1 MKIKAKTYNDEQK
14 EKKSGSLMSSSAAPP
29 ALDYSLQHFWFTGK
43 NKPVCGSTTAVRALL
58 HATKWNS
65 QLTPIR
71 KRQTY
76 WKKLWHCCRK
86 SMVCSYNFSI
96 FNSSNKR
103 RNTEMTIYYFKGQCR
118 KWLDPETSYQRHIQ
132 DHIQTKTTEVSI
144 ATLWHLLDSSW

>member
-14 EKKSGSLMSSSAAPP
+14 EKKSGSLMSSSAASP

-86 SMVCSYNFSI
+86 SI
-96 FNSSNKR
+96 NSSNKR
-103 RNTEMTIYYFKGQCR
+103 RNTEMIIYYFKGQCR
-118 KWLDPETSYQRHIQ
+118 KWLHPETSYQRHTSRTIYRLRQ
-132 DHIQTKTTEVSI
+132 LKF
-144 ATLWHLLDSSW
+144 LLLRYDIY